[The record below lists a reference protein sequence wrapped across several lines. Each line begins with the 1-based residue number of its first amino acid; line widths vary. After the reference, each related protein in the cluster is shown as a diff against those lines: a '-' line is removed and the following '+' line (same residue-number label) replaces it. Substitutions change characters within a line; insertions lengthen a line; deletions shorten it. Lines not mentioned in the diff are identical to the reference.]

1 MKSNLRER
9 APSQHKPSRTRSAS
23 KHDAQTPRPWQDI
36 SFDLRKADPQ
46 FPNISLRWLL
56 QAIGFTFLSA
66 GFCAWLLLCLLFWQG
81 SWQLLYHPTHA
92 VSVTPTNFSLHYQS
106 VSFDA
111 SETGVAQLTGWWIP
125 ADSAPSLTAILVLH
139 GASGNI
145 SDTLPL
151 DAWLHQSHQNVFVFD
166 YRGYGKSAPGRP
178 SEKQALRDADRALAW
193 ITDTRH
199 ISPAH
204 IVLWGTGLGADIAA
218 ELAVEHP
225 EAGGVV
231 LDQPLQHPLDAILAD
246 PRSHLVPAHW
256 LLQDHYNLSQTAR
269 ALKIPSLWLFN
280 ATEPTPL
287 AYRQNAREKTALS
300 FKMPYETDP
309 QAAPAVMR
317 WIDDLLSFSS
327 SR

>member
-1 MKSNLRER
+1 MKNNRRKR
-9 APSQHKPSRTRSAS
+9 APSPHEPGRARSAS
-23 KHDAQTPRPWQDI
+23 KHNAPTPGRWQDI
-36 SFDLRKADPQ
+36 SFDLRNADPE

-56 QAIGFTFLSA
+56 QAIGITLLSA

-92 VSVTPTNFSLHYQS
+92 VSRTPTDFSLHYQA

-111 SETGVAQLTGWWIP
+111 SETGVTQLTGWWIP
-125 ADSAPSLTAILVLH
+125 ADPAPSQTAILVLH

-151 DAWLHQSHQNVFVFD
+151 DAWLHQAHQSVFVFD
-166 YRGYGKSAPGRP
+166 YRGYGKSGSGKP
-178 SEKQALRDADRALAW
+178 SEKQALHDAGRALAW

-199 ISPAH
+199 IAPAH
-204 IVLWGTGLGADIAA
+204 IVLWGTGLGADLAA

-231 LDQPLQHPLDAILAD
+231 LDQPLQHPLDAILTD

-269 ALKIPSLWLFN
+269 ALKIPSLWLFD
-280 ATEPTPL
+280 ATKPALL
-287 AYRQNAREKTALS
+287 AYDQVASEKTSLPL
-300 FKMPYETDP
+300 KMPYETDP
-309 QAAPAVMR
+309 QAVPALMR
-317 WIDDLLSFSS
+317 WLDDLPSYSS

>member
-1 MKSNLRER
+1 MKNNRRER

-23 KHDAQTPRPWQDI
+23 KPAAPTPRPWQDI

-56 QAIGFTFLSA
+56 QALGFTFLGA

-92 VSVTPTNFSLHYQS
+92 VPATPANLSLPYQS

-111 SETGVAQLTGWWIP
+111 SETGVTQLTGWWIP
-125 ADSAPSLTAILVLH
+125 ADPASSTSAILVLH
-139 GASGNI
+139 GASGNL

-166 YRGYGKSAPGRP
+166 YRGYGKSAPGKP
-178 SEKQALRDADRALAW
+178 SEKQALHDADRAFAW

-204 IVLWGTGLGADIAA
+204 IVLWGTALGADIAA

-225 EAGGVV
+225 EVGGVV
-231 LDQPLQHPLDAILAD
+231 LDHPLQHPLDAILAD

-256 LLQDHYNLSQTAR
+256 LLQDHYDLSQTAR
-269 ALKIPSLWLFN
+269 ALKIPSLWLLDAN
-280 ATEPTPL
+280 EPAPP
-287 AYRQNAREKTALS
+287 AYGQVARQKTALWL
-300 FKMPYETDP
+300 KTPYETDP
-309 QAAPAVMR
+309 QAAPAFMR
-317 WIDDLLSFSS
+317 WLDDLPSFSS